1 MGVHRVQ
8 FVHSSEPWIK
18 ESLDTLDIA
27 LDFAEYLS
35 MFENYDYGND
45 DYGNDE
51 IAFENPFSNDFLQ

>member
-18 ESLDTLDIA
+18 ESVDTLDIA

-35 MFENYDYGND
+35 TFENYDYGND
-45 DYGNDE
+45 E
-51 IAFENPFSNDFLQ
+51 VAFENPFSNDFLQ